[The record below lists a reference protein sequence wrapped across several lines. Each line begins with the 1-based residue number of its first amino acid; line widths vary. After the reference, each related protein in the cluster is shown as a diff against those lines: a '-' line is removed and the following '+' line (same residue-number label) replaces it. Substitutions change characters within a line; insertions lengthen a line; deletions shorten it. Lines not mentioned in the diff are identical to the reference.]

1 MLMPIEFGIKIA
13 EILVTSGIF
22 GMARFKGSDG
32 KYHYGFNGLP
42 SSDRTVKVNGTLESS
57 GATYVGADGLYIR
70 WCQSYMVQLERRII
84 CLK

>member
-1 MLMPIEFGIKIA
+1 MSRYKD
-13 EILVTSGIF
+13 SN
-22 GMARFKGSDG
+22 G

-70 WCQSYMVQLERRII
+70 WC
-84 CLK
+84 